1 MARHLSLKEKMR
13 IDELGRSGASDKEI
27 SDQIC
32 REFNRE
38 TLDRTTL
45 NRLRRRQRFPSPMH
59 LPVTPLQQE
68 AFERCQVRSEEY
80 PEGDHGWMVRG
91 ELFVDCYT
99 PACLSGGE
107 YPTGELIE
115 EKYGKRTTTR
125 TCWFC
130 GFTTEPR
137 DEWGQVWV
145 VAA

>member
-1 MARHLSLKEKMR
+1 MTREDLSLFR
-13 IDELGRSGASDKEI
+13 ALR
-27 SDQIC
+27 C
-32 REFNRE
+32 RRE
-38 TLDRTTL
+38 T
-45 NRLRRRQRFPSPMH
+45 
-59 LPVTPLQQE
+59 
-68 AFERCQVRSEEY
+68 CI
-80 PEGDHGWMVRG
+80 EGEHGWMVRG

-115 EKYGKRTTTR
+115 EAYGKRTTTR

-145 VAA
+145 VKA